1 MLDRMLNR
9 GLTLAVV
16 VMETLA
22 GGGAL
27 VLLLTAW
34 KNLLAGQFA
43 ACGVN
48 LVAALTAGIAAWW
61 LVCHHEDLKG

>member
-1 MLDRMLNR
+1 MLDRMLTR

-16 VMETLA
+16 VLETIA

-34 KNLLAGQFA
+34 KNTLAAQFA
-43 ACGVN
+43 SAGVN
-48 LVAALTAGIAAWW
+48 VATALIAGIAAWW

>member
-34 KNLLAGQFA
+34 KNLIGGQFA
-43 ACGVN
+43 ATGVN
-48 LVAALTAGIAAWW
+48 LTAAMVAGVAAWW

>member
-1 MLDRMLNR
+1 MLDRMLTR

-16 VMETLA
+16 VMETVA

-34 KNLLAGQFA
+34 KSLLAGQFNGASANA
-43 ACGVN
+43 A
-48 LVAALTAGIAAWW
+48 AALIAGIGAWW